1 MSLSCC
7 CLETHQVSLWGFVLL
22 MDVEATLV
30 SRKQSIE
37 EVVVV
42 TEIGGALDGPLLT
55 ALASKVVQQQ
65 EMVKNLDI
73 WAVGCNNKEG
83 AEDFATL
90 VEHCQEE
97 ALQGWFDFG
106 VFNIG
111 PEGWTAVRRGVE
123 RLAAARPRK
132 ITVSCGREA
141 LKGGR
146 KEDMKATWFAIQEW
160 AVVQAPVS
168 DSEFL
173 WFDKEIVGDVGGW
186 VGFGQRKG
194 LGAVIDMS
202 EEEFMEEVRYVEEL
216 NNYESSTE
224 EEEDEEEGEQEEEE
238 AEEDEEQE

>member
-1 MSLSCC
+1 M
-7 CLETHQVSLWGFVLL
+7 
-22 MDVEATLV
+22 
-30 SRKQSIE
+30 I
-37 EVVVV
+37 VV
-42 TEIGGALDGPLLT
+42 
-55 ALASKVVQQQ
+55 
-65 EMVKNLDI
+65 
-73 WAVGCNNKEG
+73 
-83 AEDFATL
+83 
-90 VEHCQEE
+90 H
-97 ALQGWFDFG
+97 
-106 VFNIG
+106 NIG
-111 PEGWTAVRRGVE
+111 PEGWAAVRRGVE
-123 RLAAARPRK
+123 RLARK
-132 ITVSCGREA
+132 ITVTCGREA

-224 EEEDEEEGEQEEEE
+224 EEEEDEEEGEEEEEE
-238 AEEDEEQE
+238 AEEDEEKE